1 MRRALHILMLV
12 AVFLCGA
19 HPGEPAQAH
28 EDPAQHILHLDSH
41 MPDEDGG
48 TGPSDA
54 DHVIHA
60 GHQHC
65 PLAADDRG
73 APFACEAPR
82 ADVPLFAP
90 PVAAL
95 ASLTRAPPLEPPAA

>member
-1 MRRALHILMLV
+1 MRRAIQILVLV

-28 EDPAQHILHLDSH
+28 EDPAQHLLHLDSH
-41 MPDEDGG
+41 MPDQDGG
-48 TGPSDA
+48 AGPSDA

-65 PLAADDRG
+65 PLAADDRD
-73 APFACEAPR
+73 AAHSCEAPPSD
-82 ADVPLFAP
+82 APPFAP
-90 PVAAL
+90 PIAPL
-95 ASLTRAPPLEPPAA
+95 ASLTRAPPLQPPAA